1 MQHNAHPHFRHNSS
15 QQQNRRTIF
24 LCVNIIAHKSVF
36 VNIIARKK
44 PVFDVLTVQKG
55 HPIKGCPQ
63 CGLEKEMLDS

>member
-1 MQHNAHPHFRHNSS
+1 MLLIKQMTFARGRPNNSYVP
-15 QQQNRRTIF
+15 
-24 LCVNIIAHKSVF
+24 LIIAHKSVF